1 MQAGAPARG
10 RARTFT
16 AACSDTSA
24 AWRSGAASGSGANA
38 PSIADGS
45 VSNECT
51 NARSMSS
58 VPPAARATTLP
69 NNGSGGQKKKKK
81 RKKGGTKS
89 RHGLCPSCSA
99 CTEVQKPVAV
109 DGRTQAA
116 DAAQPAY
123 QRAMQSVR
131 QPGHQVH
138 AWRAIF
144 FSTRRLQSPSL
155 QSFYSPDIMS
165 TQSQCLWPR
174 AARTEQPARLEARIA
189 RERAVEAVSQDGDQV
204 VVQQAQLRR
213 QRAGRLARRGGGHEV
228 QRPALQEHDRVAAR
242 PAGG

>member
-1 MQAGAPARG
+1 
-10 RARTFT
+10 
-16 AACSDTSA
+16 
-24 AWRSGAASGSGANA
+24 
-38 PSIADGS
+38 
-45 VSNECT
+45 
-51 NARSMSS
+51 
-58 VPPAARATTLP
+58 
-69 NNGSGGQKKKKK
+69 
-81 RKKGGTKS
+81 
-89 RHGLCPSCSA
+89 
-99 CTEVQKPVAV
+99 VAV

-123 QRAMQSVR
+123 QRAMLSVR

-138 AWRAIF
+138 AWRAVF
-144 FSTRRLQSPSL
+144 FSTRQLQSPSL

-165 TQSQCLWPR
+165 TQSQCLRPR

-228 QRPALQEHDRVAAR
+228 QRPALQKHDRVAAR
-242 PAGG
+242 PAGGT